1 MWIYSFEE
9 WIEVRIIG
17 RLRVRGNFKKKDDS
31 LRYFYQKTYL
41 FLQKLIFLI
50 D

>member
-17 RLRVRGNFKKKDDS
+17 RLRVRGNFKKRTIPCDTFIKKRIWRGS
-31 LRYFYQKTYL
+31 YKS
-41 FLQKLIFLI
+41 
-50 D
+50 